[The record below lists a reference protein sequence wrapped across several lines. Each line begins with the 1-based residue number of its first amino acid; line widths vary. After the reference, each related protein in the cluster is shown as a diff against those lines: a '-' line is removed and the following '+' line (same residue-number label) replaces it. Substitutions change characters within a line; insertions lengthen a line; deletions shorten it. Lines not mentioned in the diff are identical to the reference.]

1 MITIM
6 ITSTSTST
14 GTGTI
19 IKGWWVMFTKKSD
32 RMMVVLA
39 VSVMGL
45 TLAGCSQVN
54 TTDVSFSPSVD
65 YVSLMEDY
73 DTQVAQASSRSAS
86 LWANNEYKSDLFAD
100 YKGRQVGDLITVII
114 SETSSAT
121 NTGSSTTGKTSS
133 VDASA
138 TALGGLPLNL
148 GINNF
153 LGTGIGFNPTLGTQ
167 YTSSFA
173 GQGSNTRQDQ
183 IQATIAATVLRVL
196 PSGNLVIEG
205 HREIVVDREKQI
217 MSIRGL
223 IRPKDINANNVVS
236 SQNIANAQ
244 ISYSGK
250 GMISD
255 SRTNGLFSRVADW
268 LWPFS

>member
-1 MITIM
+1 MINTKTTTIPQT
-6 ITSTSTST
+6 ITNHTPT
-14 GTGTI
+14 
-19 IKGWWVMFTKKSD
+19 MNLKKVS
-32 RMMVVLA
+32 VLA
-39 VSVMGL
+39 SVA
-45 TLAGCSQVN
+45 LASLMLLPLGGCARVN
-54 TTDVSFSPSVD
+54 TDSVAFEPSVD
-65 YVSLMEDY
+65 YVALMEDY
-73 DTQVAQASSRSAS
+73 DNQVAQKSSRTAS

-114 SETSSAT
+114 SESSSAT
-121 NTGSSTTGKTSS
+121 NTGSATTGKTSS
-133 VDASA
+133 VGASA
-138 TALGGLPLNL
+138 TALGGLPLDL
-148 GINNF
+148 GITNF
-153 LGTGIGFNPTLGTQ
+153 LGSGVGFSPNLGTQ

-205 HREIVVDREKQI
+205 HREIVVDNEKQI

-255 SRTNGLFSRVADW
+255 TRNTGLFSKVVDW

>member
-1 MITIM
+1 MM
-6 ITSTSTST
+6 N
-14 GTGTI
+14 
-19 IKGWWVMFTKKSD
+19 TKTATLPTTHTYTPRINLKKVS
-32 RMMVVLA
+32 VLA
-39 VSVMGL
+39 SVA
-45 TLAGCSQVN
+45 LASLMLLPLGGCARVN
-54 TTDVSFSPSVD
+54 TDNVAFEPSVD

-73 DTQVAQASSRSAS
+73 DNQVAQQASRTAS

-114 SETSSAT
+114 SESSSAT
-121 NTGSSTTGKTSS
+121 NTGSATTGKTSS
-133 VDASA
+133 VGASA
-138 TALGGLPLNL
+138 TALGGLPLDL
-148 GINNF
+148 GVTNF
-153 LGTGIGFNPTLGTQ
+153 LGTGVGFSPNLGTQ

-205 HREIVVDREKQI
+205 HREIVVDNEKQI

-223 IRPKDINANNVVS
+223 IRPKDINANNVVA

-255 SRTNGLFSRVADW
+255 TRNTGLFSKVVDW